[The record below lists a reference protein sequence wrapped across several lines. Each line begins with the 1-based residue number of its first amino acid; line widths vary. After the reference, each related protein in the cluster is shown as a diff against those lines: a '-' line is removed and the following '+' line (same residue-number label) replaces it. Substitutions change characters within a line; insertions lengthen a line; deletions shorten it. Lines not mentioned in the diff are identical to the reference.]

1 MNKTIVAIIVTVA
14 VGLAA
19 FFGYRSVQATKVV
32 KAETQRASELA
43 AEIET
48 IRLAEKEALRRAEE
62 DAEARRLA
70 GIKARQDAEAEA
82 VRLAEVEALRKRE
95 EAARRRAEADAAEAV
110 LALALLTEEKS
121 AAEAESRRLADLR
134 LQEAKE
140 AEERFLEAQRALRES
155 TEESAARQAEIDRQA
170 ALLDSLHREKQ
181 AKSIVVDTEEE
192 IRQSRFV
199 YPVDYKRG
207 NHYRITVDE

>member
-1 MNKTIVAIIVTVA
+1 MNKTIVTLIVTVA
-14 VGLAA
+14 VALAV
-19 FFGYRSVQATKVV
+19 FFGYRSVQATKAVE
-32 KAETQRASELA
+32 AETQRATELA
-43 AEIET
+43 AEIEA

-82 VRLAEVEALRKRE
+82 VRLAEVEALRERE
-95 EAARRRAEADAAEAV
+95 EAARRRAEADAVEAAV
-110 LALALLTEEKS
+110 ALALLTEEKL
-121 AAEAESRRLADLR
+121 AVEEEARRLTDLR

-140 AEERFLEAQRALRES
+140 AEERFLEAERALRES
-155 TEESAARQAEIDRQA
+155 TEEIKARQAKIDRQA

-181 AKSIVVDTEEE
+181 AESIVVDTEAEQ
-192 IRQSRFV
+192 RSSRFI

-207 NHYRITVDE
+207 NHYRITVP